1 MFRTEKIADG
11 VQLHILPTSK
21 FKTVT
26 SKVYVQTALGAATSM
41 TALLPMV
48 MARGCEKYPTMQEVA
63 AQLADLYGAR
73 FGCDVAKIG
82 ERQCIEFY
90 YELPAGTYVEEPELG
105 SRGMATFADLVC
117 RPKVEG
123 GGFDPQY
130 VEQEKVNLKNL
141 IRGLIDNKRSYALQR
156 FYQTMFAGE
165 PFAVYKYGT
174 VEEVEPITPEELLE
188 HYRRL
193 MSENPIDIFVV
204 GDVDEG
210 SVVDHWSRGL
220 MGRNGVRSMPA
231 ASEFRTPKEV
241 REVEEEEDLQQGI
254 LFLGYRTPVTYSSPD
269 YYKLLVY
276 SGVLGGFPHSKLFIN
291 VREKASL
298 AYYVWTHV
306 EATKGFM
313 LINAGIHP
321 DNYQKA
327 VDIILEQV
335 EAVNQGNISLPELEA
350 TKRGLI
356 NNFLTMEDNPMAVID
371 RGMLGNIHNVQRE
384 VEEAVDRVREVTVDD
399 LVEQGQRL
407 KLDTIYFLRGP
418 GGRPGGGQGA
428 GQEVQFR

>member
-26 SKVYVQTALGAATSM
+26 SKIYVQTALGAATGL

-48 MARGCEKYPTMQEVA
+48 MARGSEEYPTMQEVA

-82 ERQCIEFY
+82 ERQCMEFY
-90 YELPAGTYVEEPELG
+90 YELPAGAYVEEPELVD
-105 SRGMATFADLVC
+105 RGMATFAELIL
-117 RPKVEG
+117 RPKVDG
-123 GGFDPQY
+123 DGFDPLY
-130 VEQEKVNLKNL
+130 VEQEKLNLKNL
-141 IRGLIDNKRSYALQR
+141 IRGLIDDKRSYALQR
-156 FYQTMFAGE
+156 FYQNMFAGE

-174 VEEVEPITPEELLE
+174 VEEVEPITPEELLG

-193 MSENPIDIFVV
+193 MSENPMDIFVV

-210 SVVDHWSRGL
+210 SVVDNWTRRLGE
-220 MGRNGVRSMPA
+220 RNGVGLLPPG
-231 ASEFRTPKEV
+231 SEYRTPKEV
-241 REVEEEEDLQQGI
+241 KQVQEEEDLQQGI

-335 EAVNQGNISLPELEA
+335 EAVNQGDVSSQELKA
-350 TKRGLI
+350 TKMGLI

-371 RGMLGNIHNVQRE
+371 RGMLGNVHGVQRE
-384 VEEAVDRVREVTVDD
+384 VEEAVDRVREVSVDD

-407 KLDTIYFLRGP
+407 KLDTVYFLRGP
-418 GGRPGGGQGA
+418 GGSFSGGQGS

>member
-1 MFRTEKIADG
+1 
-11 VQLHILPTSK
+11 
-21 FKTVT
+21 
-26 SKVYVQTALGAATSM
+26 
-41 TALLPMV
+41 
-48 MARGCEKYPTMQEVA
+48 
-63 AQLADLYGAR
+63 
-73 FGCDVAKIG
+73 
-82 ERQCIEFY
+82 
-90 YELPAGTYVEEPELG
+90 
-105 SRGMATFADLVC
+105 
-117 RPKVEG
+117 
-123 GGFDPQY
+123 
-130 VEQEKVNLKNL
+130 
-141 IRGLIDNKRSYALQR
+141 
-156 FYQTMFAGE
+156 
-165 PFAVYKYGT
+165 
-174 VEEVEPITPEELLE
+174 
-188 HYRRL
+188 
-193 MSENPIDIFVV
+193 
-204 GDVDEG
+204 
-210 SVVDHWSRGL
+210 
-220 MGRNGVRSMPA
+220 MPA

-276 SGVLGGFPHSKLFIN
+276 SGSIRGLSHSKLFIN